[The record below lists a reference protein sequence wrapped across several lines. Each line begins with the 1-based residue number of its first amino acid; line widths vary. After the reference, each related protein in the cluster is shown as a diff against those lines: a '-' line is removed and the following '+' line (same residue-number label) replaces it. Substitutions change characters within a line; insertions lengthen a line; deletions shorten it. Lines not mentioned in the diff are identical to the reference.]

1 MASPSPTHPP
11 ESISNFRDISTLI
24 NPPQPQQPTL
34 KPSLFYRSAL
44 PATASPTAIDN
55 LTTTHHI
62 RTIIDLRTDTEI
74 LEEADKQKQSSSSSS
89 KTPSPTPNK
98 RHPSPPPTSPQITTT
113 HLSLNGSAYSKA
125 LLSRLTYPQYAKLAF
140 LYTLR
145 YRTQAISI
153 LGTNVM
159 SPRGLSG
166 LALDTLTHSTSE
178 IASLFALLAKPEV
191 YPVLVHCTL
200 GKDRTGLVVLLVAM
214 LCGASEEGVVRDYE
228 RSGVELEGER
238 EEREKEVAKIGLSP
252 SFAGVEEGWVG
263 VVTTWLREEWGG
275 VEGYLRKGCG
285 VGEEVI
291 EGVRSILV
299 VREE

>member
-1 MASPSPTHPP
+1 
-11 ESISNFRDISTLI
+11 
-24 NPPQPQQPTL
+24 
-34 KPSLFYRSAL
+34 
-44 PATASPTAIDN
+44 
-55 LTTTHHI
+55 
-62 RTIIDLRTDTEI
+62 
-74 LEEADKQKQSSSSSS
+74 
-89 KTPSPTPNK
+89 
-98 RHPSPPPTSPQITTT
+98 
-113 HLSLNGSAYSKA
+113 
-125 LLSRLTYPQYAKLAF
+125 
-140 LYTLR
+140 
-145 YRTQAISI
+145 
-153 LGTNVM
+153 M